1 MPKFNL
7 APVTDMLQKLY
18 ASIWNLI
25 YQLPRIGE
33 ETLGWLAVVILHSA
47 TLPSMLA
54 YSQGLTND
62 YLPIDMVLLL
72 WTGLMLLF
80 IKAVIRKDMLN
91 VITIGAGFAVQ
102 AGILALTL
110 FK

>member
-1 MPKFNL
+1 MQKFNIG
-7 APVTDMLQKLY
+7 PVTDMLQ
-18 ASIWNLI
+18 NL
-25 YQLPRIGE
+25 RGAVKNVSD

-54 YSQGLTND
+54 YSQGLSND
-62 YLPIDMVLLL
+62 PLPIDMVLLV

-80 IKAVIRKDMLN
+80 VRAAVRKDMLN
-91 VITIGAGFAVQ
+91 IITIGAGFAVQ

>member
-1 MPKFNL
+1 MQKFNVG
-7 APVTDMLQKLY
+7 PVTDMLQ
-18 ASIWNLI
+18 NLRTTLT
-25 YQLPRIGE
+25 QVSDE
-33 ETLGWLAVVILHSA
+33 ALGWLAVVILHSA

-54 YSQGLTND
+54 YSQGFTND
-62 YLPIDMVLLL
+62 PLPVDMVLLL

-80 IKAVIRKDMLN
+80 VRAVMRRDILN
-91 VITIGAGFAVQ
+91 IVTIGAGFAVQ

>member
-7 APVTDMLQKLY
+7 TPVTNMLQKLY

-25 YQLPRIGE
+25 YQLPRISE

-62 YLPIDMVLLL
+62 HLPIDMVLLL
-72 WTGLMLLF
+72 WTGLMMLF

-91 VITIGAGFAVQ
+91 VITIGVGFAVQ

>member
-1 MPKFNL
+1 MQKFNVG
-7 APVTDMLQKLY
+7 PVTDMLQ
-18 ASIWNLI
+18 NLRTTLT
-25 YQLPRIGE
+25 QVSDE
-33 ETLGWLAVVILHSA
+33 ALGWLAVVILHSA

-62 YLPIDMVLLL
+62 PLPVDMVLLL

-80 IKAVIRKDMLN
+80 MRAVIRRDILN
-91 VITIGAGFAVQ
+91 IVTIGAGFAVQ

>member
-1 MPKFNL
+1 MQKFNVG
-7 APVTDMLQKLY
+7 PVTDMLQ
-18 ASIWNLI
+18 NLRTTLS
-25 YQLPRIGE
+25 QVSDE
-33 ETLGWLAVVILHSA
+33 ALGWLAVVILHSA

-54 YSQGLTND
+54 YSQGFTND
-62 YLPIDMVLLL
+62 PLPIDMVLLL

-80 IKAVIRKDMLN
+80 VRAVIRRDILN
-91 VITIGAGFAVQ
+91 IVTIGAGFAVQ

>member
-1 MPKFNL
+1 MQKFNIG
-7 APVTDMLQKLY
+7 PVTDMLQ
-18 ASIWNLI
+18 NLRRMMSQI
-25 YQLPRIGE
+25 SD

-54 YSQGLTND
+54 YSQGLSND
-62 YLPIDMVLLL
+62 PLPIDMVLLL

-80 IKAVIRKDMLN
+80 VRAAIRRDMLN
-91 VITIGAGFAVQ
+91 IITIGAGFAVQ

>member
-1 MPKFNL
+1 MQKFNIG
-7 APVTDMLQKLY
+7 PVTDMLQ
-18 ASIWNLI
+18 NLRGMMAQI
-25 YQLPRIGE
+25 SD

-54 YSQGLTND
+54 YSQGFSND
-62 YLPIDMVLLL
+62 PLPIDMVLLL

-80 IKAVIRKDMLN
+80 VRAAIRRDMLN
-91 VITIGAGFAVQ
+91 IITIGAGFAVQ

>member
-1 MPKFNL
+1 MQKFNID
-7 APVTDMLQKLY
+7 PVTDMLQKFYTSVQHLV
-18 ASIWNLI
+18 S
-25 YQLPRIGE
+25 QLPRIGE

-47 TLPSMLA
+47 TLPSLLA
-54 YSQGLTND
+54 YSHGFSND
-62 YLPIDMVLLL
+62 PLPIDMVLLL

-91 VITIGAGFAVQ
+91 IVTIGAGFAVQ
-102 AGILALTL
+102 AGIMALTL

>member
-1 MPKFNL
+1 MQKFNIG
-7 APVTDMLQKLY
+7 PVTDMLQNLR
-18 ASIWNLI
+18 SILT
-25 YQLPRIGE
+25 QVSDEALA
-33 ETLGWLAVVILHSA
+33 WLAVVILHSA

-54 YSQGLTND
+54 YSQGLSND
-62 YLPIDMVLLL
+62 PLPIDMVLLV

-80 IKAVIRKDMLN
+80 VRAAIRRDMLN
-91 VITIGAGFAVQ
+91 IITIGAGFALQ

>member
-1 MPKFNL
+1 MQKFNVG
-7 APVTDMLQKLY
+7 PVTDMLQ
-18 ASIWNLI
+18 NLRTTLT
-25 YQLPRIGE
+25 QVSDE
-33 ETLGWLAVVILHSA
+33 ALGWLAVVILHSA

-54 YSQGLTND
+54 YSQGFTND
-62 YLPIDMVLLL
+62 PLPVDMVLLL

-80 IKAVIRKDMLN
+80 MRAVIRRDILN
-91 VITIGAGFAVQ
+91 IVTIGAGFAVQ

>member
-1 MPKFNL
+1 MQKFNIG
-7 APVTDMLQKLY
+7 PVTDMLQKLY
-18 ASIWNLI
+18 LHTWDLI
-25 YQLPRIGE
+25 YQLPRISE

-47 TLPSMLA
+47 TLPSLLA

-62 YLPIDMVLLL
+62 HLPIDMVLLL

-80 IKAVIRKDMLN
+80 VKAVIRKDMLN

>member
-1 MPKFNL
+1 
-7 APVTDMLQKLY
+7 MLQKLY

>member
-1 MPKFNL
+1 MQKFNIG
-7 APVTDMLQKLY
+7 PVTDMLQHLRGAVKNV
-18 ASIWNLI
+18 S
-25 YQLPRIGE
+25 E

-47 TLPSMLA
+47 TLPSLLA
-54 YSQGLTND
+54 YSQGFSND
-62 YLPIDMVLLL
+62 PLPIDMVLLV

-80 IKAVIRKDMLN
+80 VKAVIRKDMLN
-91 VITIGAGFAVQ
+91 VITIGVGFAVQ

>member
-1 MPKFNL
+1 
-7 APVTDMLQKLY
+7 MLQ
-18 ASIWNLI
+18 NL
-25 YQLPRIGE
+25 RT
-33 ETLGWLAVVILHSA
+33 TLTQVSDEALCWLAVVILHSA

-54 YSQGLTND
+54 YSQGLTNNP
-62 YLPIDMVLLL
+62 LPVDMVLLL

-80 IKAVIRKDMLN
+80 MRAVIRRDILN
-91 VITIGAGFAVQ
+91 IVTIGAGFAVQ

>member
-1 MPKFNL
+1 
-7 APVTDMLQKLY
+7 
-18 ASIWNLI
+18 
-25 YQLPRIGE
+25 
-33 ETLGWLAVVILHSA
+33 LAVVILHSA

>member
-1 MPKFNL
+1 MQKFNIG
-7 APVTDMLQKLY
+7 PVTDMLQ
-18 ASIWNLI
+18 NLRGI
-25 YQLPRIGE
+25 LTRISE

-47 TLPSMLA
+47 TLPSLLA
-54 YSQGLTND
+54 YSQGLSND
-62 YLPIDMVLLL
+62 PLPIDMVLLV

-80 IKAVIRKDMLN
+80 VRAAVRRDMLN
-91 VITIGAGFAVQ
+91 LITIGAGFAVQ

>member
-1 MPKFNL
+1 MQKFNIG
-7 APVTDMLQKLY
+7 PVTDMLQNLR
-18 ASIWNLI
+18 SILT
-25 YQLPRIGE
+25 QVSDE
-33 ETLGWLAVVILHSA
+33 ALGWLAVVILHSA

-54 YSQGLTND
+54 YSQGLSND
-62 YLPIDMVLLL
+62 PLPIDMVLLV

-91 VITIGAGFAVQ
+91 IVTIGAGFALQ
-102 AGILALTL
+102 AGIMALTL

>member
-1 MPKFNL
+1 
-7 APVTDMLQKLY
+7 MLQKLY

-110 FK
+110 FR

>member
-1 MPKFNL
+1 MQKFNVG
-7 APVTDMLQKLY
+7 PVTDMLQ
-18 ASIWNLI
+18 NLRTTLT
-25 YQLPRIGE
+25 QVSDE
-33 ETLGWLAVVILHSA
+33 ALGWLAVVILHSA

-54 YSQGLTND
+54 YSQGFTND
-62 YLPIDMVLLL
+62 PLPIDMVLLL

-80 IKAVIRKDMLN
+80 VRAAVRRDMLN
-91 VITIGAGFAVQ
+91 IITIGAGFAVQ

>member
-1 MPKFNL
+1 MQKFNMQPL
-7 APVTDMLQKLY
+7 RKLY
-18 ASIWNLI
+18 LATWDLI

-54 YSQGLTND
+54 YSQGLSND
-62 YLPIDMVLLL
+62 PLPIDMVLLV
-72 WTGLMLLF
+72 WIGLMLLF
-80 IKAVIRKDMLN
+80 VRAAIRRDMLN
-91 VITIGAGFAVQ
+91 IITIGAGFAVQ

>member
-1 MPKFNL
+1 MQKFNIG
-7 APVTDMLQKLY
+7 PVTDMLQ
-18 ASIWNLI
+18 NLRGMKAQI
-25 YQLPRIGE
+25 SD

-54 YSQGLTND
+54 YSQGLSNNP
-62 YLPIDMVLLL
+62 LPIDMVLLL

-80 IKAVIRKDMLN
+80 VRAVIRRDILN
-91 VITIGAGFAVQ
+91 IVTIGAGFAVQ